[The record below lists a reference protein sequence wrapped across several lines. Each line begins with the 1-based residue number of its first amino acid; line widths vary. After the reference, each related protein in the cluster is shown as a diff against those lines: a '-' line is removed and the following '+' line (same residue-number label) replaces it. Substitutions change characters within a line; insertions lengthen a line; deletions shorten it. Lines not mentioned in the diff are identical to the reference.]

1 MVMLFEHVHDP
12 WQAQL
17 PSDELSPRC
26 SMIRLAR
33 RRQLPAELL
42 PKAEHDATE
51 RWAAIQA
58 LMLVVELVA
67 TPCCRGP
74 ASRGRVSKR
83 NGAGAGAHAAQKV
96 GS

>member
-26 SMIRLAR
+26 SMVRLAR
-33 RRQLPAELL
+33 RRQLHAELL

-51 RWAAIQA
+51 RRAAIQA
-58 LMLVVELVA
+58 LMLVVEHGGHTMLPRTGITRA
-67 TPCCRGP
+67 RI
-74 ASRGRVSKR
+74 
-83 NGAGAGAHAAQKV
+83 
-96 GS
+96 